1 MRDNTI
7 FSKDFVLVAIGR
19 VVSAFGNQILRYALP
34 LYLLIQT
41 GSSALFGSILAASFI
56 PMILLFPIGGIIAD
70 RLNKR
75 NIMLV
80 LDLCTALLI
89 TMFCLLSGKV
99 DIVPLMAVTM
109 IILYGLDGADR
120 PAVKASVPAL
130 VGEKHIMKANSIIDM
145 VDSTASMAGP
155 VTGGL
160 LFAAFGLM
168 PILYISI
175 GCFFASV
182 LLDSFINIPFEK
194 RANAENIFV
203 TGMSDIK
210 ESFHFM
216 LKEQPVLWKIS
227 IVFGISN
234 LLLTTLILIGLPVII
249 TQRLGFEA
257 DTANRLYGYAQGVFA
272 AGAILGGFLAGVLSN
287 KLKSKAGPVLLIGCS
302 LCVVLGGVALQILSA
317 SMAIYIVLISG
328 CALLLTAHTIFQI
341 QMMTYLQLLT
351 PKDLVGKVISCFMCV
366 VMCTM
371 PLGQVIYGFAF
382 EHIKKSVYIL
392 FYAAGFIMIGI
403 SMLTRHIFYGIDR
416 QIAENK
422 I

>member
-1 MRDNTI
+1 MREQSI
-7 FSKDFVLVAIGR
+7 FSKNFMLVAIGR

-41 GSSALFGSILAASFI
+41 GSSALFGSIMAASFV

-80 LDLCTALLI
+80 LDLCTAILI
-89 TMFCLLSGKV
+89 SVFCLLSGKV
-99 DIVPLMAVTM
+99 DVVPLMAITM

-130 VGEKHIMKANSIIDM
+130 VSEKHIMKANSVIDM

-182 LLDSFINIPFEK
+182 VMDAFIHIPFEK
-194 RANAENIFV
+194 RESSGNIFSV
-203 TGMSDIK
+203 SISDLK
-210 ESFHFM
+210 ESFRFM
-216 LKEQPVLWKIS
+216 FKERPILWKIS
-227 IVFGISN
+227 FVFAASN
-234 LLLTTLILIGLPVII
+234 LLLTALILIGLPVII
-249 TQRLGFEA
+249 TQQLGFAA
-257 DTANRLYGYAQGVFA
+257 DTANRLYGYAQGMFA
-272 AGAILGGFLAGVLSN
+272 AGAILGGALAGVLSG
-287 KLKSKAGPVLLIGCS
+287 KLKSKTGSILLIGCS
-302 LCVVLGGVALQILSA
+302 LFVIIGGAALQMLTA
-317 SMAIYIVLISG
+317 SMAVYIVLIIACG
-328 CALLLTAHTIFQI
+328 LLLTTHTIFQI
-341 QMMTYLQLLT
+341 QMMTYLQILT
-351 PKDLVGKVISCFMCV
+351 PENLIGKVISCFMCV

-382 EHIKKSVYIL
+382 EHIGQSSYLL
-392 FYAAGFIMIGI
+392 FYVAGVIMIGI
-403 SMLTRHIFYGIDR
+403 SIISRRVFLQH
-416 QIAENK
+416 
-422 I
+422 